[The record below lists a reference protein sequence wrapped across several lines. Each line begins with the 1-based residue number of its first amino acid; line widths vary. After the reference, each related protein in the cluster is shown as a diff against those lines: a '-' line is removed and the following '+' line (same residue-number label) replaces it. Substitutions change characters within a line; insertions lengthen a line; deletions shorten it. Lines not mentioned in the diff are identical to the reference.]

1 LLVKQEETAVTET
14 EETVETDLKEV
25 KDGTDLKEV
34 EVHHQETSASSAEE
48 LAIGKNQFNNK
59 THHLVL
65 DRFDERGGIVDGIG
79 WIWRQDFS
87 EFTKKVGGLILEMV
101 TDHSL

>member
-1 LLVKQEETAVTET
+1 MT
-14 EETVETDLKEV
+14 EETEVTD
-25 KDGTDLKEV
+25 GIDLIE
-34 EVHHQETSASSAEE
+34 EEAHHHQTSASGAEA

-79 WIWRQDFS
+79 WIWRQAFS
-87 EFTKKVGGLILEMV
+87 
-101 TDHSL
+101 